1 MAQLIGLHHNTNAN
15 GELTTTLHLADDFNV
30 YYSNEEAG
38 RSCVGKKVETIYVG
52 TYDCTNLK
60 VGMEIEVLYDKAV
73 STAKGIYQPIKRIV
87 VLSKP

>member
-1 MAQLIGLHHNTNAN
+1 MTIMGMNFNVNAN
-15 GELTTTLHLADDFNV
+15 GEPTTTLHLSDEFNS
-30 YYSNEEAG
+30 YYNNAEAG

-60 VGMEIEVLYDKAV
+60 VGMEVEVLYDKAV